1 MIELLLF
8 LILLVLVNV
17 FMPGVIGAVISFLL
31 FVFGII
37 FGIGVFS
44 ATFGATGWY
53 IALGITFGIGIILA
67 FLVPSDGRTAEELLE
82 DIRQRQNGPEG
93 NEMYNDE
100 EVV

>member
-17 FMPGVIGAVISFLL
+17 FMPGVIGAIISFLI
-31 FVFGII
+31 FI
-37 FGIGVFS
+37 FGIVVFS
-44 ATFGATGWY
+44 ATFGVTGWY
-53 IALGITFGIGIILA
+53 IVLGITFGIGIIGA

>member
-17 FMPGVIGAVISFLL
+17 FMPGVIGAIISFLI
-31 FVFGII
+31 FI
-37 FGIGVFS
+37 FGIVLFS
-44 ATFGATGWY
+44 ATFGAIGWY
-53 IALGITFGIGIILA
+53 IVLGITFGIGIIGA
-67 FLVPSDGRTAEELLE
+67 FLVPSDGKTADELIE

-100 EVV
+100 EVA